1 MADFRDQTL
10 LDLADPARLTALLT
24 GTPGHTDQ
32 AQAQLMGMLARSYEL
47 PSTRIDHI
55 SAVSIAGLRLQEALH
70 TVSWVQGSVSQT
82 VPAQMRSD
90 IQWCETGALTPIWID
105 LLADL
110 QVSLVAEVD
119 PGGID
124 TVLLQSLDTFTTL
137 DDFRSQFQFLDLDA
151 FMAEHD
157 LHTVEEL
164 RAAFHYLRGEIHLR
178 IPPTFDPADPAN
190 TYSVRLVAALQI
202 ADPPDLTSLLQWARL
217 VEDAAA
223 RTQAR
228 RPTGLFGEVLCP
240 YAPMAVLSAT
250 AVQAAGLDPAALQQF
265 FVTAGIASVLY
276 PPQ

>member
-1 MADFRDQTL
+1 MAGFRDQTL
-10 LDLADPARLTALLT
+10 VDLADPARLTVLLT

-32 AQAQLMGMLARSYEL
+32 AQAQLMGMLTRSYEL
-47 PSTRIDHI
+47 PSARIDHI
-55 SAVSIAGLRLQEALH
+55 SGVTVTSLRLQEALRP
-70 TVSWVQGSVSQT
+70 VSRVQGSVSQA
-82 VPAQMRSD
+82 VPTQTRSD
-90 IQWCETGALTPIWID
+90 VQWCETGALPPIWID

-157 LHTVEEL
+157 LHTVEDL

-178 IPPTFDPADPAN
+178 IPPTFDPGDPAN
-190 TYSVRLVAALQI
+190 AYTVRLVAALQI
-202 ADPPDLTSLLQWARL
+202 ADPPDLAPLLQWARL
-217 VEDAAA
+217 VEDAA

-228 RPTGLFGEVLCP
+228 RPAGLFGEVLCP
-240 YAPMAVLSAT
+240 YAPMAVLSAA
-250 AVQAAGLDPAALQQF
+250 AVQAAGLDPAGLQQF